1 MRKNEVDI
9 ITLGCSKNLVDSER
23 LLLQFKSN
31 GYTVKHDPA
40 RVNGEIVVVNTC
52 GFIGDAKEESV
63 NTILELVEAKK
74 QGKIG
79 KLFVMGCLSERYRPE
94 LEKELPEVDGYYGKF
109 SWPQLL
115 ADLGKTYHQD
125 LFTQRV
131 LTTPAHYAY
140 VKISEGCNRHCSYCA
155 IPLMTGA
162 HQSQTIEDVV
172 SEVCH
177 LAAQGVKE
185 IQLLAQDLTFYGRD
199 LYGESRL
206 AQLVECV
213 AAVEGIEWVRLH
225 YAYPYQFPKDILDV
239 MRENPKVCAY
249 LDMALQHISTHMLKQ
264 MRRHVTS
271 EETYDLIREIREKV
285 PGIHLRTTLMVG
297 HPGETERDFEELK
310 QFVKEA
316 RFERM
321 GAFAYSHEEGTYA
334 YENYEDDVPQ
344 EVKLR
349 RLDEIMRIQEQI
361 AADINAEKVGK
372 TFRVI
377 IDRVE
382 NDYYVGRTEFDS
394 PEVDGEVLIRRDE
407 GRLFVGRFYDV
418 EVTEADTFDLYGHIV
433 K

>member
-23 LLLQFKSN
+23 LLLQFQRN
-31 GYTVKHDPA
+31 GYTVKHDPH
-40 RVNGEIVVVNTC
+40 RVDGEIVVVNTC
-52 GFIGDAKEESV
+52 GFIGDAKEESI
-63 NTILELVEAKK
+63 NAILELVEAKK
-74 QGKIG
+74 RGKIG
-79 KLFVMGCLSERYRPE
+79 RLYVMGCLSERYRGE
-94 LEKELPEVDGYYGKF
+94 LEAELPEVDGYYGKF

-115 ADLGKTYHQD
+115 GDLGKAFYNNAM
-125 LFTQRV
+125 TQRV
-131 LTTPAHYAY
+131 LTTPSHYAY

-155 IPLMTGA
+155 IPLMTGP
-162 HQSQTIEDVV
+162 HQSQKLEDLEA
-172 SEVCH
+172 EVRN
-177 LAAQGVKE
+177 LAQQGVKE

-206 AQLVECV
+206 AELVQRVSEV
-213 AAVEGIEWVRLH
+213 DGIEWIRLH

-297 HPGETERDFEELK
+297 HPGETEQDFEELK
-310 QFVKEA
+310 QFVKAA

-334 YENYEDDVPQ
+334 YANYEDEIPQDVKQ
-344 EVKLR
+344 A
-349 RLDEIMRIQEQI
+349 RLDEIMRIQERI
-361 AADINAEKVGK
+361 AAEINAEKVGK
-372 TFRVI
+372 QFRVI
-377 IDRVE
+377 IDRAE
-382 NDYYVGRTEFDS
+382 DDFYVGRTEFDS
-394 PEVDGEVLIRRDE
+394 PEVDGEVLIRREE
-407 GRLFVGRFYDV
+407 GRLRIGQFYTV
-418 EVTEADTFDLYGHIV
+418 EVTEADTFDLYGHVV

>member
-1 MRKNEVDI
+1 MKKNEVDI

-63 NTILELVEAKK
+63 NAILELVEAKK

-79 KLFVMGCLSERYRPE
+79 KIFVMGCLSERYRPE

-115 ADLGKTYHQD
+115 ADLGKSFSQD

-162 HQSQTIEDVV
+162 HQSQSIEDVV
-172 SEVCH
+172 SEVRH
-177 LAAQGVKE
+177 LAEQGVKE

-206 AQLVECV
+206 AELVERV

-297 HPGETERDFEELK
+297 HPGETEQDFEELK
-310 QFVKEA
+310 QFVKAA

-334 YENYEDDVPQ
+334 YENYEDDIPQ

-407 GRLFVGRFYDV
+407 GRLFIGRFYNV